1 MLEYIS
7 SSCNDS
13 HSRRKLAFSCASL
26 PFSFTKCSS
35 WCRTCSAS
43 GSDPPGSCDSW
54 WLDAI
59 RFCKPRF
66 CFLRDS
72 WSSVSALSVLVS
84 VDTASTS
91 SLRSALTVV
100 SSRRRCA
107 VAAATL
113 RVFSAC
119 VGDLA
124 SHPQSS
130 SASSPASPVFIGMA
144 AGREPSPEVRDLLF
158 FPDDPGERNT
168 LILLFPLPPFPPPG
182 LLDPPLFGVRR
193 PPGDRGFLFHR
204 RLGELAS
211 LFKLALFP
219 EFGERLDSGAR

>member
-1 MLEYIS
+1 M
-7 SSCNDS
+7 
-13 HSRRKLAFSCASL
+13 
-26 PFSFTKCSS
+26 
-35 WCRTCSAS
+35 
-43 GSDPPGSCDSW
+43 
-54 WLDAI
+54 
-59 RFCKPRF
+59 
-66 CFLRDS
+66 
-72 WSSVSALSVLVS
+72 
-84 VDTASTS
+84 
-91 SLRSALTVV
+91 
-100 SSRRRCA
+100 
-107 VAAATL
+107 

-130 SASSPASPVFIGMA
+130 ASSAVSPVFIGMA
-144 AGREPSPEVRDLLF
+144 AGLEPSPEVLDLLF

-211 LFKLALFP
+211 LFKLALFA